1 MLGWSRWINYLNP
14 IGYGFESLMINEFAG
29 SFYECS
35 QFVPAG
41 PGYEGTGLNPL
52 QQVCSAVGS
61 VPGQNLVSG
70 TDYIRTAYQYGK
82 SAPSSSRF
90 IFGRSSVLMGALRVF
105 RTSPPLAQRW

>member
-1 MLGWSRWINYLNP
+1 MLGWSRWINYINP

-41 PGYEGTGLNPL
+41 TGYEGTGLNPL

-70 TDYIRTAYQYGK
+70 TDYIRTAYQYE
-82 SAPSSSRF
+82 PSHRWRNVF
-90 IFGRSSVLMGALRVF
+90 VGAQ
-105 RTSPPLAQRW
+105 LAHSGDA